1 MMQPLFPQCRFGAI
15 LFDMDGTVLTSIAA
29 TERVWSA
36 WARKHG
42 LDVEAFLPTIHGMRP
57 IETMQR
63 LGLPGLD
70 LAEELRAVERAELA
84 DLEGIEAI
92 EGIAAFLHSLP
103 ADRWAIVTSATKEL
117 AARRLAAAGLPA
129 PSVLVSSHEV
139 RFGKPAPDGFLLAAE
154 RLGQPI
160 EACLVFEDSVAG
172 VQAAEAAGAA
182 VVVINATHRDP
193 KETPH
198 PSIPGFEML
207 RVTLAADGGL
217 EHPHRGGAPCLIG
230 SSTHNDHTIKT
241 ERMED

>member
-1 MMQPLFPQCRFGAI
+1 MMQPLFPQSRFRAI

-70 LAEELRAVERAELA
+70 LAEEMRAVERAEIE

-92 EGIAAFLHSLP
+92 AGIAAFLDSLP
-103 ADRWAIVTSATKEL
+103 ADRWAIVTSASKEL
-117 AARRLAAAGLPA
+117 AALRLAAAGLPA
-129 PSVLVSSHEV
+129 PPLLVTSHDV
-139 RFGKPAPDGFLLAAE
+139 RLGKPAPDGFLLAAE

-160 EACLVFEDSVAG
+160 ESCLVFEDSAAG
-172 VQAAEAAGAA
+172 IQSAEAAGAA
-182 VVVINATHRDP
+182 VVVVNATHRHP
-193 KETPH
+193 MVTPH
-198 PSIPGFEML
+198 PSIRGFERL
-207 RVTLAADGGL
+207 QVKLAADGWL
-217 EHPHRGGAPCLIG
+217 DIRTAPPAHI
-230 SSTHNDHTIKT
+230 
-241 ERMED
+241 